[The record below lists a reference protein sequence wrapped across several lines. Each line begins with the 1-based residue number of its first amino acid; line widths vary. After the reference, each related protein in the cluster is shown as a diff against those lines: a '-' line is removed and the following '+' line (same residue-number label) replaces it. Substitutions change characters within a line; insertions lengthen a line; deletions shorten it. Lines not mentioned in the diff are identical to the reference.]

1 MTTTHPVEKKGT
13 SQALLILGRLSA
25 SPGEWV
31 SLIDLWQ
38 ASGSMAVHSRITD
51 LRKLGYR
58 IEHRNVWPKD
68 QRPSA
73 GDNASAARTVHS
85 FYRLITG

>member
-1 MTTTHPVEKKGT
+1 MDSTHPSPTKGT

-25 SPGEWV
+25 TPGEWV
-31 SLIDLWQ
+31 SLIDLWK
-38 ASGSMAVHSRITD
+38 ASGSMAVHSRIND

-58 IEHRNVWPKD
+58 IEHKNEYPEG
-68 QRPSA
+68 QRA
-73 GDNASAARTVHS
+73 GAVRTVHS